1 MKRLYN
7 LRRSA
12 WAIILAFLFFIGMC
26 FTVVIHYRAKTVE
39 REIGSSTGEAVGKA
53 IGSFKGFT
61 HGMKDGADAGENAG
75 LSAEDTTADVKGAFE
90 SVGKLEVLVA
100 GVTLKNI
107 HEVGKAY
114 SGLYVFSGDAVFTID
129 LNQAEISYS
138 PDKTH
143 IYIWIPEPE
152 LELYLNQNSTKKLAE
167 TQHFSWTAKAE
178 DGIKEYINSMA
189 NIREKAKSA
198 ISNYDTLATMAKQ
211 AAKEQILR
219 LSEATCDGA
228 VTVEVQFK
236 KIGE

>member
-26 FTVVIHYRAKTVE
+26 FTVVIHYRAKTVG

-107 HEVGKAY
+107 HEVMC
-114 SGLYVFSGDAVFTID
+114 LVVMLF
-129 LNQAEISYS
+129 LQ
-138 PDKTH
+138 
-143 IYIWIPEPE
+143 
-152 LELYLNQNSTKKLAE
+152 L
-167 TQHFSWTAKAE
+167 
-178 DGIKEYINSMA
+178 
-189 NIREKAKSA
+189 
-198 ISNYDTLATMAKQ
+198 
-211 AAKEQILR
+211 IL
-219 LSEATCDGA
+219 L
-228 VTVEVQFK
+228 K
-236 KIGE
+236 PK